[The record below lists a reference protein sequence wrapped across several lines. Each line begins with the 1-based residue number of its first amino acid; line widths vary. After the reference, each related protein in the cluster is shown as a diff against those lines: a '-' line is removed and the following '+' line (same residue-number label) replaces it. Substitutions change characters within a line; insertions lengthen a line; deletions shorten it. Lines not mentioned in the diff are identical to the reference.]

1 MNEFIKNI
9 AEKMGGVRG
18 DASDLSDIYTPPKI
32 FSQKNTP
39 ETTAKDI
46 EETASSLR
54 SQRLNWEK
62 RWLLA
67 DRFAAGNH
75 FETWKP
81 GTNEISTSV
90 FSKGMNVRPI
100 HYAVRTTEGTLNNL
114 ISADPR
120 WKVYP
125 RGMTILQDEE
135 VKRLKL
141 EHASKTGFYL
151 ENLWDEENVREKAAE
166 MIWNG
171 LKYCF
176 GAMEGYWEGGKPK
189 VRAIEPYD
197 ILFDPS
203 VKDIKDSPIVIKEVS
218 VSLKKIQANEQYN
231 ENKYELK
238 PDGKLSGSSFKEAR
252 LNERHGK
259 RLGENDK
266 VLIREA
272 WIQNPEGG
280 WDLKHICQSK
290 ILFEAHYDWKRHPF
304 VSWKLTPE
312 ALLQT
317 SWFERLI
324 PLNRGIDITLAQI
337 EMWVRAVS
345 VGRVLK
351 KKGVNIERIMGEHG
365 EIIEV
370 DNVMDAVQWLRVPEI
385 GATPFN
391 LLNEFKTFIA
401 EIGASAASIGR
412 VPRGARAGFKLVESL
427 KASEMSSIQHG
438 VRAFEDSLES
448 LAEVILVLV
457 NEFCDKPL
465 EVQRRNTIFEIIG
478 KNFANGFSSSVP
490 VSDVDFGI
498 NVEISSGLGF
508 TTEARQERA
517 IQLTQLGI
525 IDTRTALQILQI
537 GGDTEDIARM
547 AMEEYEKKTRIKA
560 AAKPEAEAMLAG
572 GMPAEAGGGVTSVL
586 DADDFQDLDP
596 ATQELVLQELQSKAG

>member
-1 MNEFIKNI
+1 MEFIKKIVN
-9 AEKMGGVRG
+9 
-18 DASDLSDIYTPPKI
+18 DI
-32 FSQKNTP
+32 FSVEEELKDDTKQ
-39 ETTAKDI
+39 AKEI
-46 EETASSLR
+46 EDLAVKLR
-54 SQRLNWEK
+54 GQRLNWEK

-81 GTNEISTSV
+81 GVNEISSAV
-90 FSKGMNVRPI
+90 FTKGMNVRPI

-125 RGMTILQDEE
+125 HGLAVVQDEE
-135 VKRLKL
+135 IKKIKL
-141 EHASKTGFYL
+141 EHARKTGVYF
-151 ENLWDEENVREKAAE
+151 ENLWDEENIREKAAE

-176 GAMEGYWEGGKPK
+176 GVLEGYWENGKPR

-197 ILFDPS
+197 ILFDSS
-203 VKDIKDSPIVIKEVS
+203 VKDISDSSIVIKEVS
-218 VSLKKIQANEQYN
+218 VSLKKIKANKQYN
-231 ENKYELK
+231 ESKNEIKA
-238 PDGKLSGSSFKEAR
+238 DGKLSGSGFKEAR
-252 LNERHGK
+252 IAEKHGK
-259 RLGENDK
+259 ETGSDK
-266 VLIREA
+266 VLIYEA

-280 WDLKHICQSK
+280 WDVKHICQSK
-290 ILFEAHYDWKRHPF
+290 ILFKGHYNWEKHPF
-304 VSWKLTPE
+304 VSWKLMPE
-312 ALLQT
+312 TLLQT

-337 EMWVRAVS
+337 EMWVRVAA
-345 VGRVLK
+345 VGRLMK
-351 KKGVNIERIMGEHG
+351 KKGVNIERILNENG

-370 DNVMDAVQWLRVPEI
+370 DNVMDAVQWIRPPEI

-391 LLNEFKTFIA
+391 LLNEFKSFIA

-438 VRAFEDSLES
+438 VRALEDSLES
-448 LAEVILVLV
+448 LAEVILVLI
-457 NEFCDKPL
+457 NEFCDKPI
-465 EVQRRNTIFEIIG
+465 EVQRRNMIFEIIG
-478 KNFANGFSSSVP
+478 KNFAEGFSTNVP

-525 IDTRTALQILQI
+525 IDTRTALEILQI
-537 GGDTEDIARM
+537 GGDTEDIARL
-547 AMEEYEKKTRIKA
+547 AMEEFERKEKIKG
-560 AAKPEAEAMLAG
+560 AAKPVAGAAGAGAMTDAAG
-572 GMPAEAGGGVTSVL
+572 MTSVL

-596 ATQELVLQELQSKAG
+596 ATQEMVLQELQNKAG